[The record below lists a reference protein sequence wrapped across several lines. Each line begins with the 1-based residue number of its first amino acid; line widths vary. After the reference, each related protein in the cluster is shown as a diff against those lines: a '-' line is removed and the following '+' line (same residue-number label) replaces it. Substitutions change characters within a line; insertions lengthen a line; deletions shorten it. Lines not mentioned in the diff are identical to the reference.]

1 MTRIGFGAMAL
12 ALLAACGVEG
22 PPVRPSLGATIGAG
36 SGGVYTSL
44 RTGATLGNVTVGMGI
59 GL

>member
-1 MTRIGFGAMAL
+1 MTRTGFGLLAL

-22 PPVRPSLGATIGAG
+22 PPVRPSLGATVSAG
-36 SGGVYTSL
+36 TGGVYTSVH
-44 RTGATLGNVTVGMGI
+44 TGARVGGVDVGVGV